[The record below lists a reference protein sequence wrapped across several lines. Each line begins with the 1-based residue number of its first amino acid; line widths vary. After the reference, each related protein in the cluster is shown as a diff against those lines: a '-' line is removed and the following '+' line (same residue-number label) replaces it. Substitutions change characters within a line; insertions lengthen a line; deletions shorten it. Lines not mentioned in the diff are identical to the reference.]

1 MKLRPLTAATAAALI
16 LSLAAGVGIAQTSQP
31 AKPATTATQAAP
43 ADKGTVSYSFGF
55 SLGAELA
62 RTGEQFDI
70 ATVVRGVQDAYA
82 KKTPAYTEQQ
92 MEAAYSG
99 FQKQMQAK
107 AEAEFKRALADNQ
120 TKTPEFLT
128 KYKAQQGVVTLPS
141 GIMYRVVQAGTGS
154 KAAAASQVEIA
165 FQSFRPHRRPDERR
179 AAAPAFKVSEA
190 PIQALRENAA
200 ADAERRCMGSGAAT
214 GQGSDRSGQRQVRQP
229 GDRDAI
235 QVAGYQVTHR
245 RGRAWRGR
253 L

>member
-16 LSLAAGVGIAQTSQP
+16 LSLAAGAAIAQTSQP
-31 AKPATTATQAAP
+31 AKPATPATQSAP
-43 ADKGTVSYSFGF
+43 ADKGTVSYSFGY

-128 KYKAQQGVVTLPS
+128 KYKTQQGVVTLPS

-154 KAAAASQVEIA
+154 KAAATSQVEIA
-165 FQSFRPHRRPDERR
+165 FQSYL
-179 AAAPAFKVSEA
+179 AAIGVPMSGVQQPPAFKVSEA
-190 PIQALRENAA
+190 PIQALRDTLPLMQE
-200 ADAERRCMGSGAAT
+200 GAAWEVVLPPGKGLT
-214 GQGSDRSGQRQVRQP
+214 GPDNAKFANQ
-229 GDRDAI
+229 AI
-235 QVAGYQVTHR
+235 VMQFK
-245 RGRAWRGR
+245 
-253 L
+253 LLDIK

>member
-16 LSLAAGVGIAQTSQP
+16 LSLAAGVAIAQTSQP
-31 AKPATTATQAAP
+31 AKPATPATQAAP
-43 ADKGTVSYSFGF
+43 ADKGTVSYSFGY

-165 FQSFRPHRRPDERR
+165 FQSFL
-179 AAAPAFKVSEA
+179 AAIGVPMSGVQQPPAFKVSEA
-190 PIQALRENAA
+190 PIQALRETLPLMQ
-200 ADAERRCMGSGAAT
+200 EGAAWEVVLPPGKGLT
-214 GQGSDRSGQRQVRQP
+214 GPDNAKFANQ
-229 GDRDAI
+229 AI
-235 QVAGYQVTHR
+235 VMQFK
-245 RGRAWRGR
+245 
-253 L
+253 LLDIK